1 MSPNSTPRRW
11 KLAEPDDRSA
21 DLAQRLKTSELIA
34 RILLNRGIADSEAG
48 YAFLRPTLK
57 SLHEPAAIH
66 GLAPAAERVARAIRD
81 GEQIVIYGDY
91 DVDGITASAILW
103 HAITLLGGK
112 VRTYVPHRIDEGYGL
127 NAEAVKQLCDEGA
140 KLIITVDCG
149 ITAIEPVDVAR
160 NRGVDVVITDHHEWK
175 EGGLGLG
182 ASGLGED
189 LPSNASSPSPKPQAP
204 SPLLPN
210 TQYIV
215 HPRLPLDAPSP
226 NPHICGSGV
235 AFKLAWGIGQAMAGS
250 NRVNEKLKQF
260 LVEALALAAL
270 GTIADVVPLV
280 GENRIIAH
288 FGLVGVKN
296 SKLIG
301 IQALIASAGLT
312 GEKIDSFDVG
322 FKLGPRLNAAGRMGH
337 ARLAVEMLTT
347 AGEERAAE
355 IAEFLEAQNR
365 ERQQTERTIVEA
377 AVHQIENAGWLDQD
391 SRALVVG
398 GLGWHPGVIGIVAS
412 RLVDRF
418 HRPSVV
424 IALDEDLGHG
434 SGRSIDGFHLS
445 RALEICTG
453 TLVSHGGHEMAAG
466 LKLQA
471 GRLEEFRE
479 MFVAHA
485 AGCIDD
491 TMLLP
496 TLRLD
501 AQACLASINE
511 SLVTDFARLG
521 PFGRGN
527 PKPVL
532 CCHGVTVTAPP
543 RRMGKTGDHLQ
554 LYLKQNGTMMRAV
567 AWGAGDW
574 CDHLQAGSVI
584 DLAVEPRL
592 NEYNGNR
599 SVELEVKDLKLAE

>member
-1 MSPNSTPRRW
+1 MMSPNSTPRRW

-34 RILLNRGIADSEAG
+34 RILLNRGIADSDAG

-57 SLHEPAAIH
+57 SLHEPSAIH
-66 GLAPAAERVARAIRD
+66 GLAPAAERVAKAIRD

-140 KLIITVDCG
+140 NLIITVDCG

-160 NRGVDVVITDHHEWK
+160 NRDVDVVITDHHEWK
-175 EGGLGLG
+175 TD
-182 ASGLGED
+182 ASG
-189 LPSNASSPSPKPQAP
+189 AP
-204 SPLLPN
+204 LMPAA
-210 TQYIV
+210 THIV
-215 HPRLPLDAPSP
+215 HPRLPLEAPSP

-365 ERQQTERTIVEA
+365 ERQQTERTIVDA
-377 AVHQIENAGWLDQD
+377 AVHQIENAGWLEND

-398 GLGWHPGVIGIVAS
+398 SLGWHPGVIGIVAS

-424 IALDEDLGHG
+424 IALDEELGHG

-445 RALEICTG
+445 RALEICTE

-466 LKLQA
+466 LKLRA

-479 MFVAHA
+479 MFVTHA
-485 AGCIDD
+485 AGCIDAL
-491 TMLLP
+491 MLQP

-501 AQACLASINE
+501 AEARLASIDE

-532 CCHGVTVTAPP
+532 CCNGITLTAPP

-574 CDHLQAGSVI
+574 CDRLQAGSVI
-584 DLAVEPRL
+584 DLAVEPHL

-599 SVELEVKDLKLAE
+599 SVELQVKDLKLAE